1 MKTNSGKIYR
11 VEYTTPDMEDG
22 ALGYEENVYATCE
35 GHARQIF
42 EAAHEGTTRIKN
54 IEEYDDCISQHYEER
69 SMVPEFAVAEDMM
82 YAMLDVLRGDK
93 DVKIYNAEHVIDIA
107 CSMAKTAIKEAEVLY
122 DENHP
127 RKEEKE

>member
-11 VEYTTPDMEDG
+11 VEYTTPNMEKG
-22 ALGYEENVYATCE
+22 VLGFETLVYASCE
-35 GHARQIF
+35 EHAWQIF
-42 EAAHEGTTRIKN
+42 YAANKDATIKN
-54 IEEYDDCISQHYEER
+54 VEEVDDCISQHYEEK

-82 YAMLDVLRGDK
+82 YAMLDVLRDDK
-93 DVKIYNAEHVIDIA
+93 NVKIYNAEHVIDIA

-127 RKEEKE
+127 KKEEK